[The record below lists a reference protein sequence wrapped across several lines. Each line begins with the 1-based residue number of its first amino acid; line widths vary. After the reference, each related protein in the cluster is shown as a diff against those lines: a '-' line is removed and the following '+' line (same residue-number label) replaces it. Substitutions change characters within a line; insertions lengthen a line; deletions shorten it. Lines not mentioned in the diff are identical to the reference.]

1 MMNEADADEIKE
13 SEFVLFSRP
22 PPPPGNG
29 PGGGP
34 RPSVSDLLRLARR
47 GESLAVK
54 GRCLDAGWMAC
65 FHGGKVAIRP
75 GGPACAPRARLT
87 GCAVPPRA
95 PAIPT
100 SARSLRVA
108 AAQRIAWAP
117 AAVRSWLARP
127 PPPISDSL
135 IHAGAARRPL
145 VDAPATPGWT
155 GRARD
160 TSACGPPTPIQFVQN
175 MRVCCWPAGTAGA
188 ARVTVCS
195 VLLRRLRA
203 LWPETVGRTTTTRRS
218 NNPRGA
224 RGGEDCSEKIGTE
237 STWATKPIVA
247 CAGGNCVEVQGF
259 TRCGGLGEVAVVVF
273 AQATR
278 QTVSLLLLCRDF

>member
-1 MMNEADADEIKE
+1 MRGPWWWLMMNEADADEIKE

-108 AAQRIAWAP
+108 AAQRIA
-117 AAVRSWLARP
+117 RP
-127 PPPISDSL
+127 CRLGSGGRQKL
-135 IHAGAARRPL
+135 AGAAAAADLRQPYPCRRRPS
-145 VDAPATPGWT
+145 APRR
-155 GRARD
+155 RAGD
-160 TSACGPPTPIQFVQN
+160 TWLDGAGAGHI
-175 MRVCCWPAGTAGA
+175 RLWPAHTHPVRAKHASMLLAGRDSWRGESDRVLCSPPPA
-188 ARVTVCS
+188 AS
-195 VLLRRLRA
+195 PLA
-203 LWPETVGRTTTTRRS
+203 GNSGSDHHHTTI
-218 NNPRGA
+218 
-224 RGGEDCSEKIGTE
+224 E
-237 STWATKPIVA
+237 
-247 CAGGNCVEVQGF
+247 
-259 TRCGGLGEVAVVVF
+259 
-273 AQATR
+273 
-278 QTVSLLLLCRDF
+278 